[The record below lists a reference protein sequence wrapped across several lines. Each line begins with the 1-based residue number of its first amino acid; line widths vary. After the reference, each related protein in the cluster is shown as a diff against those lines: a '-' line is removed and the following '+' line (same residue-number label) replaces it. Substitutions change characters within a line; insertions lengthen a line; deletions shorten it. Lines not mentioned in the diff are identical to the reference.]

1 MNAQTQLPIVSI
13 CYRVHYNY
21 YNLYENISWVTLRL
35 CQINVSGLGFG
46 KRMVASEEVMNEI
59 FGEEEMAVF
68 YRVAMEMEHAD
79 EEKNCHLFEQG
90 GPGTEIIR
98 IDDDSEME
106 DVSRVVRMG
115 STMGG
120 I

>member
-1 MNAQTQLPIVSI
+1 MGAKSVAQYHFNRRSPLYIGSSSFVVDNTQDECANAASD
-13 CYRVHYNY
+13 R
-21 YNLYENISWVTLRL
+21 
-35 CQINVSGLGFG
+35 LGFG

-79 EEKNCHLFEQG
+79 EEKNCHLFEEG